1 MCEPVTIAAAL
12 AVASAA
18 AGSVA
23 QIKSANAQ
31 TKAINEQQKV
41 VREENR
47 QVASAELFDEMRATR
62 REQAK
67 IRTTAGEAGLSLAS
81 GSIEGLLM
89 DSAMQGEMSRDRVL
103 ANLESRNTAA
113 NAETASAL
121 SRIQKPTALG
131 VGLNIANAA
140 VDGWAKIDAANI
152 KKATPKVP

>member
-1 MCEPVTIAAAL
+1 MCDPVTIAAGL

-23 QIKSANAQ
+23 QIKSAKAQ
-31 TKAINEQQKV
+31 TKAVNEQQMV

-47 QVASAELFDEMRATR
+47 QVASADLFDVMRASR

-67 IRTTAGEAGLSLAS
+67 IRTTAGEAGLSLSS
-81 GSIEGLLM
+81 GSVENLLM

-113 NAETASAL
+113 YAETSSAL

-131 VGLNIANAA
+131 VGLNVANAA
-140 VDGWAKIDAANI
+140 AQGWANIDAANI
-152 KKATPKVP
+152 KKNTPKVE

>member
-18 AGSVA
+18 AGSMA
-23 QIKSANAQ
+23 QIKSAKNQ
-31 TKAINEQQKV
+31 TAAINAQQKV

-67 IRTTAGEAGLSLAS
+67 IRTTAGEAGLSLSS
-81 GSIEGLLM
+81 GSVEGLLM

-113 NAETASAL
+113 YAETSSAL

-131 VGLNIANAA
+131 VGLNVANAA
-140 VDGWAKIDAANI
+140 ASGWASIDKANI
-152 KKATPKVP
+152 AKKTPNVG

>member
-1 MCEPVTIAAAL
+1 MCDPVSISAAI

-18 AGSVA
+18 AGSMA
-23 QIKSANAQ
+23 QIKSAKAQ
-31 TKAINEQQKV
+31 TAAINAQQKV

-67 IRTTAGEAGLSLAS
+67 IRTTAGEAGLSLTS
-81 GSIEGLLM
+81 GSVEGLLM

-113 NAETASAL
+113 YAETSSAL

-131 VGLNIANAA
+131 VGLNVANAA
-140 VDGWAKIDAANI
+140 AQGWANIDAANI

>member
-1 MCEPVTIAAAL
+1 MTIAAAL

-67 IRTTAGEAGLSLAS
+67 IRTTAGEAGLSLSS

-113 NAETASAL
+113 NAETSSAL

-131 VGLNIANAA
+131 AGLNIANAA
-140 VDGWAKIDAANI
+140 ASGWANIDSANI
-152 KKATPKVP
+152 QKKLLATKGP